1 MFNRGKSLIERDL
14 PRFYVL
20 YANKTVKLTN
30 IRKILKK
37 LILSKVA
44 LTFFRFFFV
53 NFAARLR
60 TKPEN
65 MRLSYPNG
73 IAGTASPGSGL
84 LRTTEALREVYCL
97 NLLAACDDSFRHK
110 GEEKMCLYKNT

>member
-1 MFNRGKSLIERDL
+1 ML
-14 PRFYVL
+14 
-20 YANKTVKLTN
+20 
-30 IRKILKK
+30 RKQLKK
-37 LILSKVA
+37 LILAKVV
-44 LTFFRFFFV
+44 LTFFRFFFFFV

-60 TKPEN
+60 TKPVN

-84 LRTTEALREVYCL
+84 LRTAEALREVYCL

>member
-1 MFNRGKSLIERDL
+1 ML
-14 PRFYVL
+14 
-20 YANKTVKLTN
+20 
-30 IRKILKK
+30 RKWLKK
-37 LILSKVA
+37 LILVKVT
-44 LTFFRFFFV
+44 LTLFHFFFFV

-60 TKPEN
+60 TKPGN
-65 MRLSYPNG
+65 MRFSYPNG

-97 NLLAACDDSFRHK
+97 NLLAACDDSFRYK